1 MKLKM
6 PITLYD
12 VSVHPKLQNLN
23 YYAKELN
30 FFSPNLI
37 YFQPSYTHRNQKYLY
52 MHWGLYGMKKLC
64 HAFLYTLIL
73 LT

>member
-23 YYAKELN
+23 YYAKEIN
-30 FFSPNLI
+30 FFSPQFTFNQAIHIEIKNI
-37 YFQPSYTHRNQKYLY
+37 YTCIGSN
-52 MHWGLYGMKKLC
+52 ME
-64 HAFLYTLIL
+64 
-73 LT
+73 

>member
-23 YYAKELN
+23 YYAKEIN
-30 FFSPNLI
+30 FFPPQFTFNQAIHIEIKNI
-37 YFQPSYTHRNQKYLY
+37 YTCIGSY
-52 MHWGLYGMKKLC
+52 ME
-64 HAFLYTLIL
+64 
-73 LT
+73 

>member
-6 PITLYD
+6 PISLDNMYRYNQNCKTCVIMQKNLIFF
-12 VSVHPKLQNLN
+12 PK
-23 YYAKELN
+23 
-30 FFSPNLI
+30 I

-52 MHWGLYGMKKLC
+52 MHWVLYGMKKLC
-64 HAFLYTLIL
+64 HAFLYTWIL